1 MGPVAD
7 EWRNGIGPIPNGR
20 SKSYLKGRRV
30 SVSCCNGARS
40 HQHHNAESS
49 RLWPHN
55 MRLSWPEHLQTAR
68 TLELSGDEQRGTALA
83 LMGVALLLLSQDL
96 LAQQLH
102 QHSLSND

>member
-1 MGPVAD
+1 
-7 EWRNGIGPIPNGR
+7 
-20 SKSYLKGRRV
+20 
-30 SVSCCNGARS
+30 
-40 HQHHNAESS
+40 
-49 RLWPHN
+49 
-55 MRLSWPEHLQTAR
+55 MRLSWREHLQTAR

>member
-1 MGPVAD
+1 MTD
-7 EWRNGIGPIPNGR
+7 EWRNGIGLLPNGR
-20 SKSYLKGRRV
+20 SKGYSKGRRV

-40 HQHHNAESS
+40 HQRHNSESS

-83 LMGVALLLLSQDL
+83 LMGVALLLLAQDL
-96 LAQQLH
+96 LSQELEPPA
-102 QHSLSND
+102 SANG